1 MSETLKA
8 LKARSEARLH
18 EEKRQIDRQRNVLT
32 LVLRHLIDH
41 GYVDSAERLQSEA
54 GQSLSKYDVADNID
68 LLSIV
73 HQWEDYHTFKFGKP
87 PKIIRRTSHN
97 NNSDSHEHSKMHNKY
112 SSASSSRK
120 SATGKENEK
129 KMIARERRNKRNNYN
144 GHVGKGGV
152 DGSIS
157 TALKG
162 KLSSLHPVHA
172 PGLNN
177 VNNAPNLPPTNRNN
191 SNASDQTKSNINKKN
206 NSKEDESR
214 VNNTDIKLSGNKME
228 IKAGVKRNMS
238 NNNSGYHDGNHEKR
252 LLKPLPTF
260 GGDPDTRALASVIT
274 RDIYQHNPGV
284 YWDDIV
290 ELDTAK
296 RLLNE
301 AVVMPTKYPELFTG
315 LLAPWKGVLLFGPP
329 GTGKTMLARAIAT
342 ECKTTFFNISAS
354 SIVSK
359 YRGDS
364 EKLIRVLF
372 DLARY
377 HAPSTIF
384 IDEIDSIMS
393 ARGSGQEHEASRRM
407 KTELLIQMDGIAKDN
422 NLVFVLAASNLPWC
436 LDMAML
442 RRLEKRILVPLPTE
456 KARKKM
462 FEKLLSSSLNNHNNN
477 YNNCNHNVE
486 ANDQKNDGDVS
497 EKNNAKIALDYDSM
511 AKKTEGYSGADI
523 RLVAKEAAMRPLR
536 RLMAKLEH
544 LNLDDANANDNDG
557 ISSKKLMNA
566 IEAINVD
573 DVIAA
578 LNCTKASTSIKTNKY
593 KEWQD
598 EYGSS
603 L

>member
-18 EEKRQIDRQRNVLT
+18 EEKRQVDRQRNVLT

-68 LLSIV
+68 LLTIV
-73 HQWEDYHTFKFGKP
+73 HQWEDYHAFKFGKP
-87 PKIIRRTSHN
+87 PKIIRRTS
-97 NNSDSHEHSKMHNKY
+97 NNSSNTQETTKKNTQY
-112 SSASSSRK
+112 SNSSSSNRK
-120 SATGKENEK
+120 STTGKENEK
-129 KMIARERRNKRNNYN
+129 KKSARERRNKRNNYI

-152 DGSIS
+152 DGSVS

-172 PGLNN
+172 PGLNHN
-177 VNNAPNLPPTNRNN
+177 YNSPNLPPTSNINNN
-191 SNASDQTKSNINKKN
+191 SNNTLNKCDERQGHEGKSDMS
-206 NSKEDESR
+206 
-214 VNNTDIKLSGNKME
+214 LAGNKMD
-228 IKAGVKRNMS
+228 IKSAVEKNGS
-238 NNNSGYHDGNHEKR
+238 NSSSSQHSDSFEKR

-260 GGDPDTRALASVIT
+260 GGDSDTRALASVIT

-290 ELDTAK
+290 ELDDAK

-407 KTELLIQMDGIAKDN
+407 KTELLIQMDGLAKDS

-456 KARKKM
+456 KARKTM
-462 FEKLLSSSLNNHNNN
+462 FEKLLSSSINNEHMAKNMMHNANETANKDGTTNGNTIN
-477 YNNCNHNVE
+477 Y
-486 ANDQKNDGDVS
+486 D
-497 EKNNAKIALDYDSM
+497 LL
-511 AKKTEGYSGADI
+511 AKKTDGYSGADI

-536 RLMAKLEH
+536 RLMSKLEQ
-544 LNLDDANANDNDG
+544 LNLNDSTDNDG
-557 ISSKKLMNA
+557 ISSKKLIDA
-566 IEAINVD
+566 LGPIKVE
-573 DVIAA
+573 DVVAA
-578 LNCTKASTSIKTNKY
+578 LNCTKASTCIKKDKY
-593 KEWQD
+593 KEWQN

>member
-41 GYVDSAERLQSEA
+41 GYVESAERLQAEA
-54 GQSLSKYDVADNID
+54 GQSLSKYDVADNVD
-68 LLSIV
+68 LVSIV

-87 PKIIRRTSHN
+87 PKIIRRTTGISG
-97 NNSDSHEHSKMHNKY
+97 DTKD
-112 SSASSSRK
+112 SSATTLGNSNRKSRK
-120 SATGKENEK
+120 ESD
-129 KMIARERRNKRNNYN
+129 RNKAARDRRARRNNYN
-144 GHVGKGGV
+144 GHVGKGGI
-152 DGSIS
+152 DGTTS

-162 KLSSLHPVHA
+162 KLSSLHPVQPNGLESSGTPPA
-172 PGLNN
+172 PAASSSDGSKNFG
-177 VNNAPNLPPTNRNN
+177 ATN
-191 SNASDQTKSNINKKN
+191 
-206 NSKEDESR
+206 
-214 VNNTDIKLSGNKME
+214 DISLSGNKMHL
-228 IKAGVKRNMS
+228 KAADEKDAAKGSENL
-238 NNNSGYHDGNHEKR
+238 EKR

-274 RDIYQHNPGV
+274 RDIYQHSPGV
-284 YWDDIV
+284 YWNDIV
-290 ELDTAK
+290 ELEKAK

-301 AVVMPTKYPELFTG
+301 AVVMPIKYPELFTG

-422 NLVFVLAASNLPWC
+422 NSVFVLAASNLPWC

-442 RRLEKRILVPLPTE
+442 RRLEKRILVPLPSTL
-456 KARKKM
+456 ARKKM
-462 FEKLLSSSLNNHNNN
+462 FEKLLFPSINH
-477 YNNCNHNVE
+477 
-486 ANDQKNDGDVS
+486 KNKRLGSAPKKQEGVKMESDPDF
-497 EKNNAKIALDYDSM
+497 EITLDYDLM

-536 RLMAKLEH
+536 RLMSQLES
-544 LNLDDANANDNDG
+544 LNLGDNKAEGNGSVSSTTLMDALEPIDMNDV
-557 ISSKKLMNA
+557 L
-566 IEAINVD
+566 
-573 DVIAA
+573 AA
-578 LNCTKASTSIKTNKY
+578 LQCTKASTSVKANKY
-593 KEWQD
+593 EKWQD

-603 L
+603 M

>member
-18 EEKRQIDRQRNVLT
+18 EEKRQVDRQRNVLT

-41 GYVDSAERLQSEA
+41 GYVESAERLQAEA
-54 GQSLSKYDVADNID
+54 GQSLSKYDVADNVD
-68 LLSIV
+68 LVSIV

-87 PKIIRRTSHN
+87 PKIIRRTAGISGDTN
-97 NNSDSHEHSKMHNKY
+97 E
-112 SSASSSRK
+112 SSSSSSHGNSNRK
-120 SATGKENEK
+120 SRKESD
-129 KMIARERRNKRNNYN
+129 RNKAARDRRTRRNNYN

-152 DGSIS
+152 DGTMS

-162 KLSSLHPVHA
+162 KLSSLHPVQSNNLESSKTPPA
-172 PGLNN
+172 PTTSTGDGGKNF
-177 VNNAPNLPPTNRNN
+177 VAT
-191 SNASDQTKSNINKKN
+191 DNI
-206 NSKEDESR
+206 S
-214 VNNTDIKLSGNKME
+214 LSGNKMQL
-228 IKAGVKRNMS
+228 KAAGEKDAAAKNCES
-238 NNNSGYHDGNHEKR
+238 LEKR

-274 RDIYQHNPGV
+274 RDIYQHSPGV
-284 YWDDIV
+284 YWNDIV
-290 ELDTAK
+290 ELEKAK
-296 RLLNE
+296 KLLNE
-301 AVVMPTKYPELFTG
+301 AVVMPIKYPELFTG

-422 NLVFVLAASNLPWC
+422 NSVFVLAASNLPWC

-442 RRLEKRILVPLPTE
+442 RRLEKRILVPLPSTL
-456 KARKKM
+456 ARKKM
-462 FEKLLSSSLNNHNNN
+462 FEKLLFPSINH
-477 YNNCNHNVE
+477 
-486 ANDQKNDGDVS
+486 KNKRLGRAPKKQEGVKMEGEPDF
-497 EKNNAKIALDYDSM
+497 EITLDYDFM
-511 AKKTEGYSGADI
+511 AKETEGYSGADI

-536 RLMAKLEH
+536 RLMSQLESLH
-544 LNLDDANANDNDG
+544 LGDNKAEGKGSVSSTTLMDALEPIDMND
-557 ISSKKLMNA
+557 
-566 IEAINVD
+566 VT
-573 DVIAA
+573 AA
-578 LNCTKASTSIKTNKY
+578 LKCTKASTSVKANKY
-593 KEWQD
+593 EKWQD

-603 L
+603 M

>member
-18 EEKRQIDRQRNVLT
+18 EEKRQVDRQRNVLT

-68 LLSIV
+68 LLTIV
-73 HQWEDYHTFKFGKP
+73 HQWEDYHAFKFGKP
-87 PKIIRRTSHN
+87 PKIIRRTSN
-97 NNSDSHEHSKMHNKY
+97 Y
-112 SSASSSRK
+112 SSNAQETAKNNTQYSNASSSKRK
-120 SATGKENEK
+120 STTDKENEK
-129 KMIARERRNKRNNYN
+129 KRSARERRNKRNSYN
-144 GHVGKGGV
+144 GHIGKGGI
-152 DGSIS
+152 DGSVS

-172 PGLNN
+172 PGLNHN
-177 VNNAPNLPPTNRNN
+177 YNAPNLPPT
-191 SNASDQTKSNINKKN
+191 
-206 NSKEDESR
+206 
-214 VNNTDIKLSGNKME
+214 
-228 IKAGVKRNMS
+228 S
-238 NNNSGYHDGNHEKR
+238 NNNSNNTFDKSSERQGHEGKSDMSLAGSKMDIKSGVEKNGSNSSSSKHNDSFEKR

-290 ELDTAK
+290 ELDNAK

-407 KTELLIQMDGIAKDN
+407 KTELLIQMDGLAKDS

-462 FEKLLSSSLNNHNNN
+462 FEKLLSSSLNNEHMAKNMISNFNETVNTDGTTNGNTIN
-477 YNNCNHNVE
+477 Y
-486 ANDQKNDGDVS
+486 D
-497 EKNNAKIALDYDSM
+497 LL
-511 AKKTEGYSGADI
+511 AKKTDGYSGADI

-536 RLMAKLEH
+536 RLMSKLEQ
-544 LNLDDANANDNDG
+544 LNLNDCIDNDG
-557 ISSKKLMNA
+557 ISSKKLIDA
-566 IEAINVD
+566 LDPIKVD
-573 DVIAA
+573 DVVAA
-578 LNCTKASTSIKTNKY
+578 LNCTKASTCIKKNKY
-593 KEWQD
+593 KEWQN